1 MFEFNLAEAFVR
13 VVLNAIK
20 ENNKD
25 LKFGSK
31 WTEFNESLELTEVK
45 VTINYNL
52 VKFVAVNQTLNIFV
66 GDNGEKKVAISE
78 DDNEFDIAVKIIAA
92 LD

>member
-20 ENNKD
+20 ENNED

-45 VTINYNL
+45 VTINYIL

>member
-20 ENNKD
+20 ENNED

>member
-13 VVLNAIK
+13 VILDAIK
-20 ENNKD
+20 ENNED
-25 LKFGSK
+25 IKFGSK
-31 WTEFNESLELTEVK
+31 WTERKEDLGLVEIK
-45 VTINYNL
+45 ITINYNL
-52 VKFVAVNQTLNIFV
+52 VKFISIGQTLNIFV
-66 GDNGEKKVAISE
+66 GNNGEKKVEITE

>member
-20 ENNKD
+20 ENNED

-52 VKFVAVNQTLNIFV
+52 VKFVAANQTLNIFV

>member
-1 MFEFNLAEAFVR
+1 MFEFNIAEAFVR

-20 ENNKD
+20 ENNENI
-25 LKFGSK
+25 KFGAK
-31 WTEFNESLELTEVK
+31 WTEFNEGLGLIEIK
-45 VTINYNL
+45 ITINYNL
-52 VKFVAVNQTLNIFV
+52 VKFVAVRQTLSVFV
-66 GDNGEKKVAISE
+66 GDNGEKKVEIKE